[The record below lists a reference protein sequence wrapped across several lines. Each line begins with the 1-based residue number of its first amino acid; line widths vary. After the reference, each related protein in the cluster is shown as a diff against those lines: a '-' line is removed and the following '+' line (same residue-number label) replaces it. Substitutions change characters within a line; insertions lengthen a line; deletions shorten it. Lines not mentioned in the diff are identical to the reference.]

1 MNRRHLPFFTLIVLL
16 AALAVAVP
24 GTARA
29 DDAAVAASVTK
40 WSLRITPKAQALST
54 KINSNT
60 TADQLLVFLK
70 GFARTGRQ
78 GAAAIA
84 FTKPSTAKGTKLKNL
99 AKKSFVNFGN
109 AGGLLIKAVQM
120 LKAGKT
126 EAEVTPTV
134 NEAVKLAN
142 TGSIQLKQAAKLIPT
157 VAR

>member
-1 MNRRHLPFFTLIVLL
+1 MTRCLSLLAVVAGLATL
-16 AALAVAVP
+16 AALTP

-54 KINSNT
+54 KITAGT
-60 TADQLLVFLK
+60 TPDRLLVFLES
-70 GFARTGRQ
+70 FTRVGRQ

-84 FTKPSTAKGTKLKNL
+84 FTKPSTANGTKLRAL
-99 AKKSFVNFGN
+99 AQRSFVNFGKSG
-109 AGGLLIKAVQM
+109 ALLIKAVKM

-126 EAEVTPTV
+126 EAEVTPTI
-134 NEAVKLAN
+134 NQAVKLAN
-142 TGSIQLKQAAKLIPT
+142 TGSVQLKLAAKLIPT